1 MLKMFHSGKEDL
13 SYRKLIQ
20 LYVDGPNV
28 NWTFYDMVEQES
40 RNDYSCILL
49 NTGSCGWTLQKTLSS
64 LYWLLNDSPARRENY
79 IKVTGNSVFPLKFCQ
94 HQWLDNVSVAE
105 RALEVWPYIVKYVN
119 AVKATSYPRSKSYK
133 TISTSCCDPLMPA
146 KNTFFASV
154 AKQINPFQTA
164 FQTDKPMLSFMHEW

>member
-64 LYWLLNDSPARRENY
+64 LY
-79 IKVTGNSVFPLKFCQ
+79 
-94 HQWLDNVSVAE
+94 
-105 RALEVWPYIVKYVN
+105 
-119 AVKATSYPRSKSYK
+119 
-133 TISTSCCDPLMPA
+133 
-146 KNTFFASV
+146 
-154 AKQINPFQTA
+154 
-164 FQTDKPMLSFMHEW
+164 